1 MSTPTNTD
9 EFLERLACDVTARLN
24 SLPFFVDIT
33 VRDEQ
38 LGGVADMIAAA
49 MDGSLKKA
57 GKAGVAVIVHFPDV
71 INDQDEGPA
80 GALMDVQ
87 LLIEIYENVP
97 VNRGALGTGKKR
109 GRVAATI
116 LKSLKGYV
124 SGYVVMTQPL
134 CTKGRV
140 ITAEMAADNELR
152 LMVRL
157 ATQWPMTFDQQVATP
172 GASSVIVDGEHSVA
186 MSCDTPGA
194 AIWYTMQGG
203 GYPDPA
209 NPLAA
214 EYIES
219 LTVVGADE
227 IRAMAYAPNMLPS
240 EEICVRITPVAGSPM
255 ITESGGHMV
264 TEAGGRVT
272 TEPS

>member
-1 MSTPTNTD
+1 MSAPLNTD
-9 EFLERLACDVTARLN
+9 DFLENLASDVVARLN

-38 LGGVADMIAAA
+38 LGGVADMIASA

-57 GKAGVAVIVHFPDV
+57 GKAGVAVVVHFPDV
-71 INDQDEGPA
+71 VNDQDQGPG

-87 LLIEIYENVP
+87 LTIEVYENVRA
-97 VNRGALGTGKKR
+97 NRGALGTGKKR
-109 GRVAATI
+109 GRVAATVY
-116 LKSLKGYV
+116 KSLKGYV
-124 SGYVVMTQPL
+124 SAYVGMTQPL
-134 CTKGRV
+134 CPKGRV
-140 ITAEMAADNELR
+140 ITSEMGADNELR

-172 GASSVIVDGEHSVA
+172 GAASVIVDGEHSVS
-186 MSCDTPGA
+186 MSCDTPGS
-194 AIWYTMQGG
+194 AIWYTMAGG

-214 EYIES
+214 EYVES
-219 LTVVGADE
+219 LTIPGAEE

-240 EEICVRITPVAGSPM
+240 EEICIRITPVAGSPM
-255 ITESGGHMV
+255 ITESGAGLV
-264 TEAGGRVT
+264 TEEGAPLT
-272 TEPS
+272 TEPG